1 MMPIFD
7 ALPTIDVLIYFAAS
21 SGLSQPESLSKA
33 MRLWSI
39 VQKLYSEDFRI
50 EPSDQFNPAQWRSIY
65 HPTGLPTHSI
75 AQALEATGVD
85 IGLWSR
91 EYGCRYPQAAEG
103 LSVVLETDPFYVSDR
118 TWRNDFASLAELG
131 WLQTVGAGK
140 QRKYQLVSVLP
151 HFMTL
156 DFAVEVSTEQLIPNE
171 LTLIADPFFGPI
183 QGQQRFILDIE
194 NVMSSNLSG
203 RLSTIVRQLKSLWQL
218 DPVPPIRL
226 TYQSARLYQ
235 EEYEIIAY
243 PVCIQYCQRAP
254 YLFAFGQ
261 TPGTIEAQ
269 QPNLMEW
276 YDYRLDHILKL
287 EAIDWSDVPKSWRPK
302 SWSGLGVPPRFVDKT
317 PQRVLNEVGQGLGF
331 EIYRP
336 LEKLLLRFDRYF
348 YANYIEGTEREKLF
362 TPITWEQAE
371 RLWKRDS
378 LRDGKAERQVPTTV
392 SLQQLF
398 KTRIQQQ
405 QDIFCLSEH
414 RVGDNNVV
422 MRMRAWGPNVE
433 VLLPWGFRERM
444 REDLTKSQ
452 SFYQT

>member
-203 RLSTIVRQLKSLWQL
+203 RLSTIVRQLKSL
-218 DPVPPIRL
+218 
-226 TYQSARLYQ
+226 
-235 EEYEIIAY
+235 
-243 PVCIQYCQRAP
+243 
-254 YLFAFGQ
+254 
-261 TPGTIEAQ
+261 
-269 QPNLMEW
+269 
-276 YDYRLDHILKL
+276 
-287 EAIDWSDVPKSWRPK
+287 
-302 SWSGLGVPPRFVDKT
+302 
-317 PQRVLNEVGQGLGF
+317 
-331 EIYRP
+331 
-336 LEKLLLRFDRYF
+336 
-348 YANYIEGTEREKLF
+348 
-362 TPITWEQAE
+362 
-371 RLWKRDS
+371 
-378 LRDGKAERQVPTTV
+378 
-392 SLQQLF
+392 
-398 KTRIQQQ
+398 
-405 QDIFCLSEH
+405 
-414 RVGDNNVV
+414 
-422 MRMRAWGPNVE
+422 
-433 VLLPWGFRERM
+433 
-444 REDLTKSQ
+444 
-452 SFYQT
+452 